1 MLKTFVRKSLACFN
15 MRKTLL
21 LLVFFSLL
29 IKVHAQELNARV
41 QLLAP
46 TISNL
51 NPANLQMMQDAIR
64 NFLNNNKWSTD
75 TYLPQERI
83 ECNFV
88 ITIRAWDGGS
98 NYQADAQI
106 QSSRPV
112 FASSY
117 NSTLLN
123 LSDRDFNFT
132 FTEGQPLDFS
142 EQVFINNL
150 SSILAFYAYTI
161 IGLDRDSFAHLAG
174 SPLFVKAQQ
183 TMNIAQTS
191 GNTGW
196 KAADGLRNRY
206 WLNENLLNNNYQ
218 SLRTFI
224 YTYHIEGLDRLAQD
238 QNTAAGNLFRSL
250 TALSSL
256 DKQRFGAYFPNIY
269 FSGKSE
275 EFLNI
280 FSGLNATQKRS
291 ALDLLATIDP
301 ANAGR
306 YEAAK

>member
-1 MLKTFVRKSLACFN
+1 

-21 LLVFFSLL
+21 LLLL
-29 IKVHAQELNARV
+29 CLLLHKVHAQELNARV

-46 TISNL
+46 TVSNL

-88 ITIRAWDGGS
+88 ITIRAWDGNS

-117 NSTLLN
+117 NSTILS

-132 FTEGQPLDFS
+132 FTEGQPLDYS

-150 SSILAFYAYTI
+150 SSMLAFYAYTI
-161 IGLDRDSFAHLAG
+161 VGLDKDSFAHLAG
-174 SPLFVKAQQ
+174 TPLILKAQQ

-191 GNTGW
+191 GSTGW

-218 SLRTFI
+218 PLRTFI
-224 YTYHIEGLDRLAQD
+224 YSYHIEGLDRLAQD
-238 QNTAAGNLFRSL
+238 QNTAAANLFRSL

-280 FSGLNATQKRS
+280 FSGLNAVQKRS
-291 ALDLLATIDP
+291 ALDLLTTIDP

-306 YEAAK
+306 YEAVR

>member
-1 MLKTFVRKSLACFN
+1 
-15 MRKTLL
+15 MRKTWLL
-21 LLVFFSLL
+21 LLLCLL
-29 IKVHAQELNARV
+29 LHKVHAQELNARV

-46 TISNL
+46 TVSNL

-88 ITIRAWDGGS
+88 ITIRAWDGNS

-117 NSTLLN
+117 NSTILS

-132 FTEGQPLDFS
+132 FTEGQPLDYS

-150 SSILAFYAYTI
+150 SSMLAFYAYTI
-161 IGLDRDSFAHLAG
+161 VGLDKDSFAHLAG
-174 SPLFVKAQQ
+174 TPLFLKAQQ

-191 GNTGW
+191 GSTGW

-218 SLRTFI
+218 PLRTFI
-224 YTYHIEGLDRLAQD
+224 YSYHIEGLDRLAQD
-238 QNTAAGNLFRSL
+238 QNTAAANLFRSL

-280 FSGLNATQKRS
+280 FSGMNAVQKRS

-306 YEAAK
+306 YEAVK

>member
-1 MLKTFVRKSLACFN
+1 
-15 MRKTLL
+15 MRRTLL
-21 LLVFFSLL
+21 LLIFCLL
-29 IKVHAQELNARV
+29 LQKVHAQELNARV
-41 QLLAP
+41 QLVAP
-46 TISNL
+46 TVSNL
-51 NPANLQMMQDAIR
+51 NPANLQLMQDAIR
-64 NFLNNNKWSTD
+64 NFLNNNKWSTGS

-88 ITIRAWDGGS
+88 ITIRAWDGSS

-117 NSTLLN
+117 NSTLLS

-132 FTEGQPLDFS
+132 FIEGQPLDYS

-150 SSILAFYAYTI
+150 SSMLAFYAYTI
-161 IGLDRDSFAHLAG
+161 IGLDNDSFAHLAG
-174 SPLFVKAQQ
+174 TPLFLKAQQ

-218 SLRTFI
+218 PLRTFI
-224 YTYHIEGLDRLAQD
+224 YSYHIEGLDRLAQD
-238 QNTAAGNLFRSL
+238 QNNAATNLFRSL

-280 FSGLNATQKRS
+280 FSGFNAAQKRS

-306 YEAAK
+306 YEAIK

>member
-1 MLKTFVRKSLACFN
+1 
-15 MRKTLL
+15 MRKHLL
-21 LLVFFSLL
+21 LLLL
-29 IKVHAQELNARV
+29 CLLLHKVHAQELNARV

-46 TISNL
+46 TVSNL

-88 ITIRAWDGGS
+88 ITIRAWDGNS

-117 NSTLLN
+117 NSTILS

-132 FTEGQPLDFS
+132 FTEGQPLDYS

-150 SSILAFYAYTI
+150 SSMLAFYAYTI
-161 IGLDRDSFAHLAG
+161 VGLDKDSFAHLAG
-174 SPLFVKAQQ
+174 TPLFLKAQQ

-191 GNTGW
+191 GSTGW

-218 SLRTFI
+218 PLRTFI
-224 YTYHIEGLDRLAQD
+224 YSYHIEGLDRLAQD
-238 QNTAAGNLFRSL
+238 QNTAAANLFRSL

-280 FSGLNATQKRS
+280 FSGMNAVQKRS

-306 YEAAK
+306 YEAVK

>member
-1 MLKTFVRKSLACFN
+1 

-21 LLVFFSLL
+21 LLLL
-29 IKVHAQELNARV
+29 CLLLHKVHAQELNARV

-46 TISNL
+46 TVSNL

-88 ITIRAWDGGS
+88 ITIRAWDGNS

-117 NSTLLN
+117 NSTILS

-132 FTEGQPLDFS
+132 FTEGQPLDYS

-150 SSILAFYAYTI
+150 SSMLAFYAYTI
-161 IGLDRDSFAHLAG
+161 VGLDKDSFAHLAG
-174 SPLFVKAQQ
+174 TPLFLKAQQ

-191 GNTGW
+191 GSTGW

-218 SLRTFI
+218 PLRTFI
-224 YTYHIEGLDRLAQD
+224 YSYHIEGLDRLAQD
-238 QNTAAGNLFRSL
+238 QNTAAANLFRSL

-280 FSGLNATQKRS
+280 FSGMNAVQKRS

-306 YEAAK
+306 YEAVK